1 MFQVFGISSLG
12 IWLGDGK
19 GEMGRGVNKTCVW
32 GKEVCGPGAVVPT
45 IGKDLFVAV
54 DKLVQVS

>member
-19 GEMGRGVNKTCVW
+19 GKMGSGVNKTCRW
-32 GKEVCGPGAVVPT
+32 GKEVRGPGAVVPM
-45 IGKDLFVAV
+45 IGEDLFVAV
-54 DKLVQVS
+54 DELV